1 MPYRAER
8 FVCSTKT
15 RCVGYG
21 SVECAHHHREV
32 RLHISVEE
40 EIVACKHN
48 AYVQQDSCGRE
59 QVERYTAFLEA
70 LKEAWTDLQ
79 TDAEHEQNKSEVLNK
94 GHGVFGGG
102 EANMAC

>member
-1 MPYRAER
+1 MPTIIGR
-8 FVCSTKT
+8 FDFTLVSK
-15 RCVGYG
+15 
-21 SVECAHHHREV
+21 
-32 RLHISVEE
+32 
-40 EIVACKHN
+40 K
-48 AYVQQDSCGRE
+48 QDSCGRE

-94 GHGVFGGG
+94 GHGVFGGS

>member
-1 MPYRAER
+1 MGKRR
-8 FVCSTKT
+8 HNRTQ
-15 RCVGYG
+15 
-21 SVECAHHHREV
+21 SVAV
-32 RLHISVEE
+32 HISVEE
-40 EIVACKHN
+40 DIVACKHN

-94 GHGVFGGG
+94 GHGVFGGS